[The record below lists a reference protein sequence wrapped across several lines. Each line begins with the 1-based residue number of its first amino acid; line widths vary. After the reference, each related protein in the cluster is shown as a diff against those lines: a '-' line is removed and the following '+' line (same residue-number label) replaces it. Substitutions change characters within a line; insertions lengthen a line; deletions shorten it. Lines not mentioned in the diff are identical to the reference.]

1 MSDILSIGLSGLT
14 ASRLRALTSANNL
27 ANLNT
32 PGYKA
37 QSADTSSLT
46 GGNGAVTDSFSTS
59 TTMGSLI
66 PTGNPL
72 DLAIV
77 GNGYFQVADN
87 QGNNYYTRDGSFSR
101 NENGQMVN
109 SQGFSLSPEIAIPQN
124 AESVTVGMDGAV
136 TAQVGGQQVGGQT
149 VELGNIQ
156 LAQFS
161 NPGGLSRTGGNNL
174 AQTGSSGVAQMGIP
188 GTGGLGTIQSGFV
201 EGSNVDIA
209 REAIALRMEESAFK
223 ANAAVI
229 RTADEM
235 QREALD
241 LLM

>member
-14 ASRLRALTSANNL
+14 ASRLRSLTAATNL

-37 QSADTSSLT
+37 QSVDTSSLAS
-46 GGNGAVTDSFSTS
+46 GNGAAVDSVSTFDAL
-59 TTMGSLI
+59 GSLI

-72 DLAIV
+72 DLAIA
-77 GNGYFQVADN
+77 GNGYFQVTDG
-87 QGNNYYTRDGSFSR
+87 QGNNYYTRDGSFAR

-109 SQGFSLSPEIAIPQN
+109 SQGYSLSPGIAIPQN
-124 AESVTVGMDGAV
+124 AESVSVATDGTV
-136 TAQVGGQQVGGQT
+136 TAQIDGQNAN
-149 VELGNIQ
+149 LGAVQ

-161 NPGGLSRTGGNNL
+161 NPAGLSRVGGNL
-174 AQTGSSGVAQMGIP
+174 LSQTGSSGVAQMGAP
-188 GTGGLGTIQSGFV
+188 GAGGFGTIQNGFL

-209 REAIALRMEESAFK
+209 REAIELRLSESSFK

-229 RTADEM
+229 RAGDELM
-235 QREALD
+235 REAID
-241 LLM
+241 LIG